1 MIYHKKR
8 NTIYSDLSTVEKK
21 AIMLRQ
27 HSAGEGSL
35 RWEFGVSIPGLS
47 STRTRRKGMW
57 QWRGQHSA
65 LNYLF
70 FVNFVD
76 STASK
81 VRGNGEEPL
90 GMWGSMVGGQF
101 FPPWAIDLMQ
111 SQSKSQQV
119 ILVLKFIWR
128 GKWLR
133 TANTILREKDKV
145 GGLTLANLKIYY
157 KASLIK
163 PV

>member
-8 NTIYSDLSTVEKK
+8 TLFTQIFLQLKKK
-21 AIMLRQ
+21 AMLRQ

-35 RWEFGVSIPGLS
+35 RWEFGVSIPGLR
-47 STRTRRKGMW
+47 STRTHRKDMS
-57 QWRGQHSA
+57 QWWGQHSP

-70 FVNFVD
+70 FVKFVD

-81 VRGNGEEPL
+81 IRGNGEEPL
-90 GMWGSMVGGQF
+90 GMWGSVVGGQF
-101 FPPWAIDLMQ
+101 FPPGAIDLMQ

-128 GKWLR
+128 GKWLK
-133 TANTILREKDKV
+133 TANKILREKDKV
-145 GGLTLANLKIYY
+145 GGLTLPNFKIYY
-157 KASLIK
+157 KATVIK